1 MTRTGLAALF
11 FGISLAAPVGPAAA
25 AEDPWPSLQR
35 DIFKDRPVV
44 EDSLATLEAPT
55 RAEDAALV
63 PLTVKV
69 PGAAPGSIKS
79 LTLVV
84 DQNPSPVVGTFT
96 FGPAMGEAMLSTRV
110 RVNSYSNVRAVVET
124 ADGQLHMTTRYV
136 KAAGGCSAPALK
148 DQDEALAEMGKMQ
161 FRDFDSAAAQSR
173 PHEVQLMLRHPNN
186 SGLQM
191 DQLTGLYIPAKFVD
205 QLEVKRGDELVFRME
220 GGISVSENPNF
231 RFSIAAPDGQDVT
244 VRARDTD
251 GKVFTGSFPTKRAGA
266 S

>member
-1 MTRTGLAALF
+1 MRVHIAAPLSGLALLALV
-11 FGISLAAPVGPAAA
+11 GTVRAAD
-25 AEDPWPSLQR
+25 DPWPDLAR
-35 DIFKDRPVV
+35 DIFKGRPVV

-69 PGAAPGSIKS
+69 PGAAPGSIKA

-96 FGPAMGEAMLSTRV
+96 FGPAMGEAVLSTRV

-124 ADGQLHMTTRYV
+124 ADGVLHMTTRYV

-161 FRDFDSAAAQSR
+161 FRDFDAAAPSGQ
-173 PHEVQLMLRHPNN
+173 PHAVQLMLRHPNN

-191 DQLTGLYIPAKFVD
+191 DQLTGLYIPARFVD
-205 QLEVKRGDELVFRME
+205 ELEVRRGEDLVFRME

-231 RFSIAAPDGQDVT
+231 RFSVAAPGGAQIT
-244 VRARDTD
+244 VRAKDTD
-251 GKVFTGSFPTKRAGA
+251 GKHFDASFPTKPA
-266 S
+266 SG

>member
-1 MTRTGLAALF
+1 MRHHVTATLAGLALLALA
-11 FGISLAAPVGPAAA
+11 GSVRA
-25 AEDPWPSLQR
+25 AEDPWPDLAR
-35 DIFKDRPVV
+35 DIFKGRPIV

-69 PGAAPGSIKS
+69 PGAAPGSIKA

-96 FGPAMGEAMLSTRV
+96 FGPGMGDAVLSTRV

-124 ADGQLHMTTRYV
+124 TDGVLHMTTRYV

-161 FRDFDSAAAQSR
+161 FRDFDAAAPASK
-173 PHEVQLMLRHPNN
+173 PHDVQLMLRHPNN

-191 DQLTGLYIPAKFVD
+191 DQVTGLYIPARFID
-205 QLEVKRGDELVFRME
+205 ELEVRRGSDLVFRME

-231 RFSIAAPDGQDVT
+231 RFSVAAPDGADISVH
-244 VRARDTD
+244 AKDTD
-251 GKVFTGSFPTKRAGA
+251 GKRFDATFPTKPAAG
-266 S
+266 